1 MRDSPSVLVSAP
13 REAAI
18 LAATAAVD
26 EYLGPARVLAVI
38 QAASRV
44 ALDGDVARTV
54 DATHAFSL
62 PFRPQV
68 GDELLVLGRGGQWF
82 AVGVLGGAR
91 PAALEFPGDV
101 DVRAVGG
108 TLTLASD
115 RAVAITAPKIT
126 LRAGVLR
133 TVARSV
139 VEKAEQVHRW
149 VRGLLALRAGEV
161 RRTVD
166 GLDATRCGDS
176 TTLAKGTVKIDGDQL
191 HLGH

>member
-1 MRDSPSVLVSAP
+1 MRDSPSVLASP
-13 REAAI
+13 LLEAVP
-18 LAATAAVD
+18 LAASAAAD
-26 EYLGPARVLAVI
+26 EYLGPARVLAVRPGT
-38 QAASRV
+38 SRV
-44 ALDGDVARTV
+44 ALGGGDARTV
-54 DATHAFSL
+54 DASHAFGL
-62 PFRPQV
+62 PFQPQV
-68 GDELLVLGRGGQWF
+68 GDELLVMGRCGQWF

-91 PAALEFPGDV
+91 PVALEFPGDV

-115 RAVAITAPKIT
+115 RAVAIVAPKIT

-133 TVARSV
+133 TVARTV

-166 GLDATRCGDS
+166 GLDATRCAES